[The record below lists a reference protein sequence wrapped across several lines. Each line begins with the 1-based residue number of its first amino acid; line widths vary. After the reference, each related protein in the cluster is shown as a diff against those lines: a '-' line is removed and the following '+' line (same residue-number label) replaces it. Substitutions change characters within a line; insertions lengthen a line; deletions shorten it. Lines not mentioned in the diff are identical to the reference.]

1 MLKFIL
7 VLLGLVFGQNN
18 ASTSANN
25 DNGQSTT
32 QLTDPGDGPGGPV
45 GGNSGQLPPPPFTQP

>member
-18 ASTSANN
+18 TNTSGNN
-25 DNGQSTT
+25 DNGQSTN
-32 QLTDPGDGPGGPV
+32 QLADPGDGLGGPV
-45 GGNSGQLPPPPFTQP
+45 GGNSGQTPPPFTQL